1 MILLD
6 CICIIVD
13 LIVTKLIREKVDNN
27 LLGADVCVL
36 VDDERIGGLWFLD
49 VPSKHMSF
57 LNIKTVAFKNILKFF
72 DCDTSTSLVRF
83 KEKKPNFLIRES
95 FDLKF

>member
-36 VDDERIGGLWFLD
+36 VDDERIGGL
-49 VPSKHMSF
+49 
-57 LNIKTVAFKNILKFF
+57 
-72 DCDTSTSLVRF
+72 
-83 KEKKPNFLIRES
+83 
-95 FDLKF
+95 